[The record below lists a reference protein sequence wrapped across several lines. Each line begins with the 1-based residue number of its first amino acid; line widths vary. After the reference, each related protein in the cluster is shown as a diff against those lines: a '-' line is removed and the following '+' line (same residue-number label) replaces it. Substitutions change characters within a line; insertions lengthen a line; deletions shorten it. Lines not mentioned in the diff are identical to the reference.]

1 MLVKYYIIAF
11 RINIF
16 RVDEETI
23 HVEKAGAHI
32 WEAIK

>member
-16 RVDEETI
+16 GVDEETI

-32 WEAIK
+32 REAAK